1 MTSSDW
7 LPTACILCE
16 CNCGIVVQVDDRRL
30 ARIRGDKAHP
40 GSAGYTCNKALRLD
54 HYQNNRARLS
64 SPMRRRADGTYEEI
78 DWDTAIVEI
87 AEGFKQ
93 IRDTHGGDK
102 IFYYGGGGQG
112 NHLGGAYS
120 GAFLKA
126 LGSRYRSNALAQEKT
141 GEAWVDFQLY
151 GGHTRGEFEN
161 AEVSVFVGKNP
172 WMSQSFPRARVVLN
186 EIAKDP
192 GRSMIVIDPVV
203 TDTAKMADFH
213 LRVQP
218 GCDAWC
224 LAALAAVLVQENLC
238 NEAFLAAHVHGV
250 DTVRAALQEVPVADY
265 AQRCRV
271 DEELLRAA
279 ARRIGTAA
287 SVSVFEDL
295 GIQQAPNSTVCSYL
309 NKLLWILTGNFAK
322 KGGQHLHS
330 SFAPLFSQVSGRTP
344 VTGAPIIAGLIPG
357 NVVPEEILTEHPD
370 RFRAMIVERGN
381 PAHSL
386 ADSAAC
392 RAAFQALELMV
403 VVDVAMTETARLAH
417 YVLPAASQFEKPEAT
432 FFNFEFPRN
441 GFQLRRPL
449 FPPLPG
455 TLPEPEI
462 WARLVRALGVVDEA
476 DLRPLREAAAQG
488 RQAYTEAFLAAAA
501 TNPTVAK
508 LTAYVLYETL
518 GPTLPDGLAG
528 AAALWGL
535 AQKTAM
541 AYPDAVR
548 RAGHADG
555 NALFDAILE
564 RPSGVTFTVHNYEDD
579 FALISHPDHKIA
591 LEIPEMLAE
600 IRSLTQTPSRLTTP
614 QLPIV
619 LSVGERRA
627 YTANDIFRDPSW
639 RKRDANGALR
649 VSVEDAQALGLADG
663 CLARITTAAGS
674 AEATVEVTETMLAGH
689 AALPNGFGL
698 DYTGDDGRTV
708 VAGVAPNALTSTR
721 WRDPYAGTPG
731 TSTCPPPSA
740 EQTQNRPFGSPNG
753 RFCVCSRGLSL
764 VPDPDPALRVQKQR
778 VILGDVEGLIKS
790 VHVANHTVAPE
801 LRRGVRI
808 DRQPADCFGC
818 TRFGSPYLCP
828 AEEHP
833 LHAGQPVDNRSG
845 VAVQRELVSQQ
856 GDRQPAQV
864 ADVLA
869 YGERALHMRRAGVV
883 DEIARRVSVVL
894 LDQRFGAGG
903 ELGAIVVGPPIDQI
917 AVAVVFGAL
926 IVETVPDLVPDH
938 RPDPAVVGGLV
949 GLRIE
954 KWWL

>member
-265 AQRCRV
+265 AQRCGV

-403 VVDVAMTETARLAH
+403 VVDVAMTETARLATTCCRRRR
-417 YVLPAASQFEKPEAT
+417 SSRSRKPHSSISSFHAT
-432 FFNFEFPRN
+432 AFSCAGRCFRHC
-441 GFQLRRPL
+441 
-449 FPPLPG
+449 
-455 TLPEPEI
+455 PEHCP
-462 WARLVRALGVVDEA
+462 
-476 DLRPLREAAAQG
+476 
-488 RQAYTEAFLAAAA
+488 
-501 TNPTVAK
+501 NP
-508 LTAYVLYETL
+508 
-518 GPTLPDGLAG
+518 
-528 AAALWGL
+528 
-535 AQKTAM
+535 
-541 AYPDAVR
+541 
-548 RAGHADG
+548 
-555 NALFDAILE
+555 
-564 RPSGVTFTVHNYEDD
+564 
-579 FALISHPDHKIA
+579 
-591 LEIPEMLAE
+591 
-600 IRSLTQTPSRLTTP
+600 
-614 QLPIV
+614 
-619 LSVGERRA
+619 
-627 YTANDIFRDPSW
+627 
-639 RKRDANGALR
+639 
-649 VSVEDAQALGLADG
+649 
-663 CLARITTAAGS
+663 
-674 AEATVEVTETMLAGH
+674 
-689 AALPNGFGL
+689 
-698 DYTGDDGRTV
+698 
-708 VAGVAPNALTSTR
+708 
-721 WRDPYAGTPG
+721 
-731 TSTCPPPSA
+731 
-740 EQTQNRPFGSPNG
+740 
-753 RFCVCSRGLSL
+753 
-764 VPDPDPALRVQKQR
+764 
-778 VILGDVEGLIKS
+778 
-790 VHVANHTVAPE
+790 
-801 LRRGVRI
+801 
-808 DRQPADCFGC
+808 
-818 TRFGSPYLCP
+818 RFGRGWCG
-828 AEEHP
+828 H
-833 LHAGQPVDNRSG
+833 
-845 VAVQRELVSQQ
+845 
-856 GDRQPAQV
+856 
-864 ADVLA
+864 LA
-869 YGERALHMRRAGVV
+869 
-883 DEIARRVSVVL
+883 
-894 LDQRFGAGG
+894 
-903 ELGAIVVGPPIDQI
+903 
-917 AVAVVFGAL
+917 
-926 IVETVPDLVPDH
+926 
-938 RPDPAVVGGLV
+938 
-949 GLRIE
+949 
-954 KWWL
+954 